1 MKFAVTLVISMKM
14 NITAKTTAK
23 MKTIGT
29 THAITTTKL
38 VTTVLITEDAV
49 YVTTFYAGNKK
60 GSQWLPHT

>member
-1 MKFAVTLVISMKM
+1 M
-14 NITAKTTAK
+14 NMTITKTTAK

-49 YVTTFYAGNKK
+49 YVTNFYAGNKK
-60 GSQWLPHT
+60 GSQRLPYT